1 MANKH
6 GLKWSV
12 VKAQAKARRLS
23 KNVKKTTFQV
33 YIGSENGQT
42 RSNQSFKKRKHYL
55 ENKQN
60 WPKKK
65 LISKSF
71 PTLLEAGIVD
81 ERGFFKKGKKEEFSY
96 KIYGWS
102 EGAWFLWYAE
112 RKIALLFSNE
122 KWIIN
127 NEKWRI
133 F

>member
-23 KNVKKTTFQV
+23 KNVKKTIYQV
-33 YIGSENGQT
+33 HIGSENSQT

-65 LISKSF
+65 LPSKS
-71 PTLLEAGIVD
+71 PASLMESGIID
-81 ERGFFKKGKKEEFSY
+81 ERWFFKKGKKKNFHTKSMVDQRGLDF
-96 KIYGWS
+96 YGMPRW
-102 EGAWFLWYAE
+102 
-112 RKIALLFSNE
+112 K
-122 KWIIN
+122 
-127 NEKWRI
+127 
-133 F
+133 

>member
-6 GLKWSV
+6 GLKGSV

-23 KNVKKTTFQV
+23 KNVKKTTYQV
-33 YIGSENGQT
+33 FIGSENGQT

-81 ERGFFKKGKKEEFSY
+81 ERGFFKKGKKKNFHTKSMVDQ
-96 KIYGWS
+96 KGLDFYGMPR
-102 EGAWFLWYAE
+102 G
-112 RKIALLFSNE
+112 K
-122 KWIIN
+122 
-127 NEKWRI
+127 
-133 F
+133 